1 MSNKGQSIKILNAVQ
16 LTMGE
21 GGLGRY
27 WFESEAKY
35 CGKSAPQAHKPNE
48 SLPVVQLQERCLAS
62 KWRLSK
68 NLSAHKQSS
77 TAHFEQLLFLIQR
90 RR

>member
-1 MSNKGQSIKILNAVQ
+1 
-16 LTMGE
+16 MGE

-27 WFESEAKY
+27 RYELEAKY

-48 SLPVVQLQERCLAS
+48 NLQVIQLQERCSAS
-62 KWRLSK
+62 KRRLSK